1 MPIDINVNVKIE
13 GLEELIKVLQG
24 FKFVAHTTEPV
35 VKQEAKVEEPKKET
49 PSKKPAPKKEVKDVT
64 ELSDVEVVKAEDIV
78 PEAKEAEVVDPVK
91 EITLDDLRKL
101 GAEISRAG
109 KTQEVLELLR
119 KYEAK
124 GLSSIPEEKRASFYE
139 EASKLVA

>member
-24 FKFVAHTTEPV
+24 FKFAAHTTEPV

-49 PSKKPAPKKEVKDVT
+49 PPKKPAPKKEV
-64 ELSDVEVVKAEDIV
+64 
-78 PEAKEAEVVDPVK
+78 KEAEVVDPVK